1 MGYTGDQIT
10 DSAGVSIGTDA
21 KPVEEYKYLDGRV
34 RHYKLIGEGHG
45 TGFFT
50 GPGHVIV
57 QETVKAMIFA

>member
-45 TGFFT
+45 TG
-50 GPGHVIV
+50 PGHVIV

>member
-34 RHYKLIGEGHG
+34 RHYKLIGEGHS
-45 TGFFT
+45 T